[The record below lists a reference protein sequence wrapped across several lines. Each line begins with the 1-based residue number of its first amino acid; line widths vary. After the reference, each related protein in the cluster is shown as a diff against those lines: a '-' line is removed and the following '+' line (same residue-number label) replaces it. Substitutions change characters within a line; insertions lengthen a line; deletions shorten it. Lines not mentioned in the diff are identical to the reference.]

1 MSDINDFAALYR
13 NHTKATAEANLI
25 NKSVVFDALAAAGIA
40 SVLVVFDAL
49 AAAGIAS
56 VLVEFDG
63 EGDSGQIEY
72 ICADDSAEIPQTFIE
87 MQQVAWGTGKLD
99 SVQTTLREAI
109 EKLCYDFLDQE
120 HGGWE
125 NNDGAYG
132 EFTFDVAERTV
143 NLDFNARFTDST
155 HFSQSF

>member
-1 MSDINDFAALYR
+1 MSDVNDFAALYR
-13 NHTKATAEANLI
+13 NHQKATAEANII
-25 NKSVVFDALAAAGIA
+25 NKGAVFDALAAAE
-40 SVLVVFDAL
+40 
-49 AAAGIAS
+49 IAS

-72 ICADDSAEIPQTFIE
+72 ICADDSAEIPHISIE
-87 MQQVAWGTGKLD
+87 MQQVAWGTGKRD

-132 EFTFDVAERTV
+132 EFTFNVAEREID
-143 NLDFNARFTDST
+143 LDFNARFSDST
-155 HFSQSF
+155 HFSHSF